1 MGARKPTVKIG
12 QKYGYLT
19 IIEEIDKRNNSGNR
33 MYLVKCECGNLC
45 EKATDKLRRKRNPNI
60 YCSKNC
66 PLIQRNGKHLLT
78 HGKTKTQE
86 YRLYYLSKQR
96 SKQKNIK
103 FDIAV
108 DDIHIPEFC
117 PILNIKL
124 KKNHTGWAP
133 DAPTLDRI
141 IPEKGYVKGNV
152 KVISGK
158 ANVMKNNAT
167 LEELKIFTENI
178 FTYLEE

>member
-103 FDIAV
+103 FDIDV